1 MRVIKLGTVAM
12 SAAHFLSVVAEI
24 GDTVVETVVGEPVV
38 EDVEDPDPDRVHS
51 KEDPV
56 EGPVPNPEADLK
68 TDTAVIQIKIG
79 IEQSQGIAQY
89 QNRGISDLL
98 Q

>member
-24 GDTVVETVVGEPVV
+24 GDTVVETVVEPVV
-38 EDVEDPDPDRVHS
+38 EDVEDPDPDRVHL